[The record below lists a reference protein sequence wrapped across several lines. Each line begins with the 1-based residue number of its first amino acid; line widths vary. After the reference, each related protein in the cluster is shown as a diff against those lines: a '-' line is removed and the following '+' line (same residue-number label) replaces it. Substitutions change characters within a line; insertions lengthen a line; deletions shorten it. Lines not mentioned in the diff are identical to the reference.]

1 MNIFAIVGHSD
12 SGKTQLIR
20 RLIPELKKRGLS
32 VAVIKHCPEG
42 FDFDKKGKDSWYFM
56 EASSDGV
63 ALVSPDQSAVFQ
75 KRVKEKK
82 FSTIALQYF
91 KDVDIVLVEGGK
103 REKSL
108 QKIEVMRKGITE
120 EVLCPQDELIAV
132 VSDVKVT
139 LDKPVFRPDQIG
151 EIADFLEEGLERKK
165 SHVNLDIDGA
175 SVPLNDFVQKIFG
188 KIVSGMIHS
197 LDGIQEN
204 PERITLTVIR
214 KEKDDE

>member
-20 RLIPELKKRGLS
+20 QLIPELKMRGLS

-42 FDFDKKGKDSWYFM
+42 FAFDKKGKDSWYFM
-56 EASSDGV
+56 EANSDGV

-75 KRVKEKK
+75 KRVKEKNL
-82 FSTIALQYF
+82 SAIGLQYF
-91 KDVDIVLVEGGK
+91 KDVDIVLVEGG
-103 REKSL
+103 RGEKEIK
-108 QKIEVMRKGITE
+108 KIEVLRKGIAE
-120 EVLCPQDELIAV
+120 EVTCSLDELIAV
-132 VSDVKVT
+132 VYDGEIT
-139 LDKPVFRPDQIG
+139 LGRPVFHPEQIN
-151 EIADFLEEGLERKK
+151 EIAIFLEKSVKQRKSQVILE
-165 SHVNLDIDGA
+165 IDET
-175 SVPLNDFVQKIFG
+175 SVAMNAFVQKIF
-188 KIVSGMIHS
+188 KQVVSGMIHS